1 MFDERPKNLL
11 LDLKKL
17 IIRTLR
23 IEDLDPSDIGDSEPL
38 SESGY
43 DIDSIDLLELVVAI
57 ETEYGV
63 VIPDEEVAYRAFA
76 TIEALASFILE
87 ERAAQENSNAVG

>member
-1 MFDERPKNLL
+1 MYSENPKDLV

-23 IEDLDPSDIGDSEPL
+23 IEDLDPSDISDSEPL

-76 TIEALASFILE
+76 TVEALANFVVE
-87 ERAAQENSNAVG
+87 ERAAQRNSNAVG